1 MHRSSIERW
10 LQRTELIQKDAQAP
24 HIRLKAVG
32 ATLNHLRTQVVG
44 RAHNRMRQV
53 HSVLHLTGDTKIT
66 KFYNT
71 LRGDE
76 DILGFDVAM
85 QNFSIVN
92 MLNAITNLCEPI
104 KDLIL

>member
-10 LQRTELIQKDAQAP
+10 FQRTELIQKDAQAP
-24 HIRLKAVG
+24 HIRFKAVG
-32 ATLNHLRTQVVG
+32 ATLNHLRTQVIG
-44 RAHNRMRQV
+44 GAHNRMRQV
-53 HSVLHLTGDTKIT
+53 DGVLHLTGDTKIT

-76 DILGFDVAM
+76 DILGFNVAM

-92 MLNAITNLCEPI
+92 MLKAITNLCKPI
-104 KDLIL
+104 KNLCL